1 VQPELHEADQ
11 LVQRLSRSVSGDPL
25 AIGANEV
32 DELMRSLRSIHDD
45 LAESVELK
53 RRFEARILEARE
65 LLDRLSTVVR
75 EAQAAHEEAVRKIA
89 QPLAPPVHPVP
100 DELEAELAHIA
111 DLAGE
116 RAWRDA
122 RHALED
128 WTARTRALLED
139 ALRTHLAN
147 RAPIEARDQF
157 RALLEAYQVK
167 AKRLG
172 LLEDPRL
179 ADIFDRAH
187 GALYTAPTDLA
198 RAARLV
204 RSYQESL
211 SGSRLNLEAAP

>member
-1 VQPELHEADQ
+1 
-11 LVQRLSRSVSGDPL
+11 
-25 AIGANEV
+25 
-32 DELMRSLRSIHDD
+32 
-45 LAESVELK
+45 
-53 RRFEARILEARE
+53 
-65 LLDRLSTVVR
+65 
-75 EAQAAHEEAVRKIA
+75 
-89 QPLAPPVHPVP
+89 
-100 DELEAELAHIA
+100 
-111 DLAGE
+111 
-116 RAWRDA
+116 
-122 RHALED
+122 
-128 WTARTRALLED
+128 LED

-187 GALYTAPTDLA
+187 DALYTAPTDLA
-198 RAARLV
+198 LAARLV